1 MPFSVVSVFLAL
13 VLSAPAHAQA
23 QAYPA
28 KPIRFVVPY
37 PAGAEADKYAR
48 VVKASG
54 AKAD

>member
-13 VLSAPAHAQA
+13 VLSAPAHSQA